1 MWGIQG
7 LSPRPWLT
15 FKSRM
20 RRKSAPVPVGSSVR
34 KFSISVSG
42 RLPMTCAGARGV

>member
-1 MWGIQG
+1 
-7 LSPRPWLT
+7 
-15 FKSRM
+15 M

-42 RLPMTCAGARGV
+42 RLPMTCAEGAAWLSTIPHQTEHVVDVVLG